1 MAGFG
6 AMCALV
12 VMGLAQ
18 PPAAPLL
25 EISDASVTDLK
36 HLDHI
41 EEDEGAGGSLFSPGS
56 TSTTLSTSSDST
68 TTTAGAPIVH
78 QVTLV
83 LATWSGLPADG
94 DAVKTRAELTNL
106 INTQVSGFWETA
118 TNGAVAF
125 QVADSHGW
133 ITTTNKACE
142 NGSWSGTLKFWE
154 EIRNRIGF
162 TSGTGKHLLVYFP
175 RTDCGGTAGMATVSS
190 IASLSSGGSV
200 WINGSKM
207 RSLYA
212 HELGHN
218 LGLGHSNTL
227 ICTAGGNRVTD
238 APASSCTSKDY
249 ADITDVMGVSHQN
262 AGALSPVHLRT
273 LGLLKSPDVQDITLS
288 STIEI
293 APLSSPPAQ
302 GADAAP
308 RVARVAI
315 GSDTYFIVNRATTG
329 LDSWL
334 TSTTGNGDPGVAIYR
349 VPASGFDPRS
359 SYLADADPATLD
371 ATYATTKTILD
382 VGRSVSLQ
390 NGAMT
395 IRTAGISNGRAIV
408 EFTRAGETQTSLN
421 PTDETSL
428 EDLGPAPELAFTR
441 WSVATGTVSK
451 SGTTW
456 TAPIT
461 ATWTSTAPLTGQVF
475 DGVPLAAEARLAPT
489 RLNLGSNKALS
500 DRLDLAATS
509 ISGNANLSQKLTGL
523 IRTDDPQSGRVAYSG
538 SWTRRADSGAHA
550 GAVRVSS
557 TSGSRITLT
566 TTGRSFGIVAQ
577 RGVNHGVFDV
587 YINGV
592 KKASV
597 NLEASSTAKRRV
609 VYRIGYNN
617 VATRAV
623 VLVHRGSGVVPFD
636 GLVELN

>member
-36 HLDHI
+36 HLNDVD
-41 EEDEGAGGSLFSPGS
+41 EDDSSGGSLFSPGS
-56 TSTTLSTSSDST
+56 ISTTLSTSTDST

-83 LATWSGLPADG
+83 LATWSGLPTDG
-94 DAVKTRAELTNL
+94 DATRTRAELTNL
-106 INTQVSGFWETA
+106 INTQVSGFWESA

-125 QVADSHGW
+125 QVAESHGW

-142 NGSWSGTLKFWE
+142 NGSWSGTLKFWD

-162 TSGTGKHLLVYFP
+162 TNGTGKHLLVYFP
-175 RTDCGGTAGMATVSS
+175 RTDCGGTAGMATVGSV
-190 IASLSSGGSV
+190 ASLSGGGSV

-238 APASSCTSKDY
+238 APAGNCKSKDY
-249 ADITDVMGVSHQN
+249 ADITDVMGVSHLN
-262 AGALSPVHLRT
+262 AGSLNPVHLRT
-273 LGLLKSPDVQDITLS
+273 LGLLRAPDVQDITLS
-288 STIEI
+288 STIEL

-302 GADAAP
+302 GPDAIA
-308 RVARVAI
+308 RVARLVI

-408 EFTRAGETQTSLN
+408 EFTRAGETQTSLT
-421 PTDETSL
+421 PTDESSL
-428 EDLGPAPELAFTR
+428 EDLGPAPELTFTR
-441 WSVATGTVSK
+441 WAVATGTVSK

-475 DGVPLAAEARLAPT
+475 DGVPLAAEARIAPT
-489 RLNLGSNKALS
+489 RLNLGSNRALS
-500 DRLDLAATS
+500 DRLDLAGTS
-509 ISGNANLSQKLTGL
+509 STGNISLSQKITGL
-523 IRTDDPQSGRVAYSG
+523 IRTDDPQSGAVAYSS
-538 SWTRRADSGAHA
+538 SWTRRADSGAHG

-587 YINGV
+587 YIDGV

-617 VATRAV
+617 VGTRTV